1 MKAILDITK
10 MTRME
15 QHVHCTVAY
24 SLLHGLL
31 ELAPH
36 EVVSRFPDM
45 ERVLEHMA
53 VIYKSIQLNRK
64 FSAGAEKR
72 IRACLAEVN
81 EHNMDTD
88 MTIEEQCRAFSV
100 WWCALLYFW
109 LDAVKF
115 APQWTCKAEA
125 EWQAVKRWIFKTSD
139 ELAARYGERVDT
151 EGMGLYFRG
160 YMALGHPRTPTIKWY
175 LEEMERPD

>member
-1 MKAILDITK
+1 MKPIPDVTK

-15 QHVHCTVAY
+15 QHTHVVVAY

-36 EVVSRFPDM
+36 EVISRLPDM
-45 ERVLEHMA
+45 ERMLEHMGK
-53 VIYKSIQLNRK
+53 IYKSIQISTC

-72 IRACLAEVN
+72 IKACLAEIN
-81 EHNMDTD
+81 SHNMDSD
-88 MTIEEQCRAFSV
+88 MSIEEQCRAFSV

-115 APQWTCKAEA
+115 APQWTYKAEA
-125 EWQAVKRWIFKTSD
+125 EWQEVKRWLFETSD

-151 EGMGLYFRG
+151 EGMGLYFKG
-160 YMALGHPRTPTIKWY
+160 YVALGHPRTPTITWY
-175 LEEMERPD
+175 LKQMKEDA